1 MFKIFNKYFKTNED
15 SEEDFSEKDKI
26 IEEKQNPMDQLMVL
40 KSDKKKVDNKIKKL
54 EDKIESNNLK
64 VSEAYENHQQNIK
77 KNDVVDM
84 SVLEYLNLPI
94 SYHGRA
100 GPLLGY
106 RVPIDYPEKE
116 VELDPY
122 MLGYWLGDG
131 NSRTSAISTQDS
143 TIIHYF
149 VKNLPDNLYLK
160 YVSQYDYRINSINRV
175 NTFLNFLRNN
185 NLILNK
191 HIPHNYKC
199 NTREIRL
206 KILAGIL

>member
-1 MFKIFNKYFKTNED
+1 MLVKTFIFKNSHILSLKYSTDRNK
-15 SEEDFSEKDKI
+15 
-26 IEEKQNPMDQLMVL
+26 
-40 KSDKKKVDNKIKKL
+40 
-54 EDKIESNNLK
+54 
-64 VSEAYENHQQNIK
+64 NIK

-84 SVLEYLNLPI
+84 SVLEYLNLSK

-116 VELDPY
+116 IELDPY

-149 VKNLPDNLYLK
+149 VKNLSY
-160 YVSQYDYRINSINRV
+160 
-175 NTFLNFLRNN
+175 
-185 NLILNK
+185 
-191 HIPHNYKC
+191 
-199 NTREIRL
+199 
-206 KILAGIL
+206 